1 MALQEKTF
9 KRDLKYSLR
18 HRPPYLPEECKAW
31 DIDYV
36 EVRNGQIRAILEVA
50 ETQYPLERVD
60 LRYKQGHKFVLKKLY
75 ELTKIPVYIVYHNPE
90 LIYFKPELIYFKP
103 ELIYFKPELIYFKRF
118 TLVTNQ
124 IDILSEKDYWDWIK
138 TL

>member
-1 MALQEKTF
+1 VALQEKTF

-31 DIDYV
+31 NIDYV
-36 EVRNGQIRAILEVA
+36 EVRNGKIKAILEIA
-50 ETQYPLERVD
+50 ETTYPLEKVD

-75 ELTKIPVYIVYHNPE
+75 ELTKIPVYIVYH
-90 LIYFKPELIYFKP
+90 
-103 ELIYFKPELIYFKRF
+103 KPELIYFKRF

>member
-31 DIDYV
+31 NIDYV
-36 EVRNGQIRAILEVA
+36 EVRNGKIKAILEIA
-50 ETQYPLERVD
+50 ETTYPLEKVD

-90 LIYFKPELIYFKP
+90 LT
-103 ELIYFKPELIYFKRF
+103 YFKRF

-124 IDILSEKDYWDWIK
+124 IDILSGKDYWDWIK

>member
-1 MALQEKTF
+1 M
-9 KRDLKYSLR
+9 
-18 HRPPYLPEECKAW
+18 
-31 DIDYV
+31 
-36 EVRNGQIRAILEVA
+36 
-50 ETQYPLERVD
+50 
-60 LRYKQGHKFVLKKLY
+60 RYKQGHKFVLKKLY
-75 ELTKIPVYIVYHNPE
+75 GLTKIPVYIVYHKPE

-124 IDILSEKDYWDWIK
+124 IDILSGKDYWDWIK